1 MPTPPRLNGLRRVT
15 SYFPSFAL
23 LDRPLDAVLVT
34 VPMVSKSAS
43 TRVLGFF
50 FGDSLPPKSI
60 CSMSLIGLGQHPLR
74 PSSASAGSVCISRT
88 GFFA

>member
-50 FGDSLPPKSI
+50 FDSLPPKSI
-60 CSMSLIGLGQHPLR
+60 CSMSLIGLGQHPLH
-74 PSSASAGSVCISRT
+74 PSSAGSVCISRT
-88 GFFA
+88 G